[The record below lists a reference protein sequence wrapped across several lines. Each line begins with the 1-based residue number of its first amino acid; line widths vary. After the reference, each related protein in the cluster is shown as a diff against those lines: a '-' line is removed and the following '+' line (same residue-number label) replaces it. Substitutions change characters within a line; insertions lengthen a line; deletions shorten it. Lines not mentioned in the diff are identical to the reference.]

1 MNILQLVGVTK
12 VYHSQSGPGSVK
24 ALEAVDLRIDPGDFV
39 AFVGPSGCG
48 KSTLLNIV
56 AALIRP
62 TRGQVLF
69 EGRPLHEP
77 SREMGVMFQA
87 PVLLPWR
94 TVERNVLL
102 PAEVFGISGEEI
114 RARVHEVLELVG
126 LSEFMKAHPHQL
138 SGGMQ
143 QRVALARVLAY
154 EPKVLLMDEPFGAL
168 DEFTREAMNLEL
180 MRITR
185 PSGITVLFVTHN
197 INEAVFLA
205 DRVVVMTSRPGRVS
219 GVVAADLGKE
229 RDIEVMREQVF
240 TDLTFEVRG
249 LLKG

>member
-69 EGRPLHEP
+69 EGQPLHEP